1 MLWFKINRNM
11 IKNFISRWTMV
22 RTTREGFWDSI
33 ARQKIYYWQDCY
45 FDTYMAASKWGFRI
59 KID

>member
-1 MLWFKINRNM
+1 M

-22 RTTREGFWDSI
+22 RKPGEGFWDSI
-33 ARQKIYYWQDCY
+33 ARQKIYCWQDCY

>member
-1 MLWFKINRNM
+1 M